1 MYRIRACCSFRES
14 SGSVHTPEQ
23 RKTKYLQNLTNNS
36 LYYLIKDIIMR
47 IDLCVRQI
55 LRESEGYQ

>member
-1 MYRIRACCSFRES
+1 M
-14 SGSVHTPEQ
+14 
-23 RKTKYLQNLTNNS
+23 TNNA
-36 LYYLIKDIIMR
+36 LYYSIKDIIMR